1 MSERTKED
9 GSSLE
14 QKAQAARNANKANGA
29 GDSAGIDKK
38 LNGPNRPST

>member
-1 MSERTKED
+1 MTDRAKED

-14 QKAQAARNANKANGA
+14 QKAQAASNKSKSNRAEGE
-29 GDSAGIDKK
+29 AGIDKK

>member
-1 MSERTKED
+1 MSDRTKAD

-14 QKAQAARNANKANGA
+14 QKQQAARNASKASRTGEH
-29 GDSAGIDKK
+29 AGIDKK

>member
-1 MSERTKED
+1 MSDRMKEN

-14 QKAQAARNANKANGA
+14 QKEQAARNKAKENET
-29 GDSAGIDKK
+29 SNTVGIDKK

>member
-1 MSERTKED
+1 MSERTKQD

-14 QKAQAARNANKANGA
+14 QKSQAAQNASKASGA
-29 GDSAGIDKK
+29 DDSAGIDKK